1 MKKKAAALVAV
12 ILTLILAVT
21 LFAGC
26 ASLTSGSGSENSG
39 NNWYIWVILGVLLVF
54 MVLMSVIPNKKR
66 QKKAQEMMNSI
77 RVGSKIKTI
86 GGFIGEIKAI
96 NNDRNEFVV
105 DVSANGDGSILV
117 TIDRAA
123 VYTVLNPATPAPE
136 TVAAADDLA
145 QDVKAEEKAD
155 EKADKKKKRG
165 KKHKE
170 EGQSVDL
177 DSLPADDAA
186 AERAKMEKKAKEQKD
201 EIFELSESE
210 AAPVEEKPEN
220 DKQDENPDM

>member
-26 ASLTSGSGSENSG
+26 ASLTSGSGSESSG
-39 NNWYIWVILGVLLVF
+39 NSWYIWVILGVLLVF

-105 DVSANGDGSILV
+105 DVSANGAGSILV
-117 TIDRAA
+117 TIDSAA
-123 VYTVLNPATPAPE
+123 VYTVLNPAPPAPE

-170 EGQSVDL
+170 EAQSVDL

>member
-1 MKKKAAALVAV
+1 M
-12 ILTLILAVT
+12 
-21 LFAGC
+21 
-26 ASLTSGSGSENSG
+26 S

-54 MVLMSVIPNKKR
+54 MILMSVIPNRKR

-96 NNDRNEFVV
+96 NNDRNEFVI
-105 DVSANGDGSILV
+105 DLSANGDGSILA

-136 TVAAADDLA
+136 TVSAADDLV
-145 QDVKAEEKAD
+145 QDEKAEAKAE

-165 KKHKE
+165 KKHKQE
-170 EGQSVDL
+170 EAVDL
-177 DSLPADDAA
+177 DSLPADDAE
-186 AERAKMEKKAKEQKD
+186 AERAKQSKKKTE
-201 EIFELSESE
+201 EVFELDSASKSAETATADE
-210 AAPVEEKPEN
+210 AVIANAEN
-220 DKQDENPDM
+220 DKQDENPDL